1 MNATIRFL
9 AAFCREHRLDE
20 KVFIVP
26 SFSVGHQI
34 GEALA
39 AAGEGWV
46 NLRFVTL
53 PGLALE
59 VVAVELAALG
69 KRQAGE
75 TDLLVLVDGLFRE
88 LKSGGRLEYFGALH
102 PTPGVARAL
111 HRAIQSLRLAK
122 IRSVDIAPSAFK
134 REEKARDIALLLRRY
149 ERMLEERNILDRPG
163 LYLFALE
170 AIESSR
176 PAAPAIPEPSRT
188 RRSKERQAAEPRGMN
203 AARLLCFEGHILCG
217 LERELVEAVAG
228 PALVLVPRDPIAGL
242 DRPRLWWGAGPGS
255 PPLPAAPASDVERL
269 PWLFDPA
276 AGPPPLGDG
285 TLNSFRAVGP
295 GNECREIL
303 RRIVAG
309 KTRFDEVEV
318 IHPPGPAYPAIFHL
332 LAERARLPLTYAGG
346 IPVSFTSPGRAFTGL
361 ADWLQND
368 YLAADLSR
376 LVEAGDLELLP
387 GAVEDSSVSLR
398 ISLHLRRAMIGWGR
412 ERYIEC
418 LTRSRAGREAD
429 LDRPPHGDDEERS
442 PAEIA
447 SLRRDV
453 EEIGRLTEAVRSLLA
468 LFPEAGASRES
479 GEVDFPSLCEGFRT
493 VVETKVR
500 PRSELDRQALEVI
513 VSELRKAAGEAGGP
527 ASSRPLDRDDA
538 LDRLRTLVTSL
549 TVGSSS
555 PLPGHLHIS
564 NFDSGGFS
572 GRPETFIVGLT
583 DSAFPGPGPQ
593 DAILLDSER
602 EAISPFLPTTA
613 DVLKS
618 NLYAMAVL
626 VSSLRGK
633 VTLSYP
639 AYDIMDERTLYPSS
653 VLLQAHRL
661 SRGDAGLDYSA
672 LERAFQREALRAG
685 RLDPAGFL
693 PDGGDNAVDE
703 RDWWFG
709 RLARAGRF
717 LDGADAV
724 MKNFPSL
731 RGGLEA
737 AEARSGDPLTEY
749 EGLVRIDRGRYDPVV
764 NHEIALSASRLE
776 LLAKCPYGYFLRYI
790 LGVEP
795 PEELELDRSRWL
807 DPMQRGS
814 LIHEIL
820 CDFMTAVSGKGEK
833 ADAARHAPLMAT
845 TGDAIILKWKELI
858 PPPSAGIFEKE
869 RKDIF
874 EALSIFLRVEA
885 GRDAG
890 DRPLLF
896 EKRFSGVEIGLAGGK
911 SFVLRGTIDRIDWTG
926 PGAYRILDYKTGSY
940 RPYEGFRS
948 FGKGRVIQHALYAL
962 AAEQILKREKRD
974 VNPRVVESGYYFP
987 TRRGEGREITIG
999 EFDREA
1005 FRMLLGAIL
1014 DLVAKGR
1021 FVTGPDADCD
1031 FCDFAPVCGG
1041 SPAGAKRKVKANPE
1055 IFDALD
1061 RLKRYD

>member
-1 MNATIRFL
+1 MIGFL

-20 KVFIVP
+20 KIFIVP
-26 SFSVGHQI
+26 SFSLGHQI

-39 AAGEGWV
+39 GAGEGWV

-53 PGLALE
+53 PALALE
-59 VVAVELAALG
+59 VAAVELAALG
-69 KRQAGE
+69 KKQAGE

-88 LKSGGRLEYFGALH
+88 LKSGGRLEYFGTLH

-122 IRSVDIAPSAFK
+122 VRSADLAPSAFK
-134 REEKARDIALLLRRY
+134 REEKARDVALLLGRY
-149 ERMLEERNILDRPG
+149 EKILEERNILDRPG
-163 LYLFALE
+163 LYRLALE
-170 AIESSR
+170 SIKSER
-176 PAAPAIPEPSRT
+176 PAASAISELARA
-188 RRSKERQAAEPRGMN
+188 RRSDGKQPGEPGGEKRAAWH
-203 AARLLCFEGHILCG
+203 LCLEDQGLCG
-217 LERELVEAVAG
+217 LEKDLVEAVAR
-228 PALVLVPRDPIAGL
+228 PALVHVPRDPVAGL
-242 DRPRLWWGAGPGS
+242 ERPRHWWGPGS
-255 PPLPAAPASDVERL
+255 GSPAPPAAPSSDAERL

-276 AGPPPLGDG
+276 AASPPVGDG
-285 TLNSFRAVGP
+285 TLKSFRAVGP

-303 RRIVAG
+303 RRIAAG

-332 LAERARLPLTYAGG
+332 LAERARLPLTYAAG
-346 IPVSFTSPGRAFTGL
+346 IPVSFTSPGRIFTGL

-376 LVEAGDLELLP
+376 LVESGDLELLP
-387 GAVEDSSVSLR
+387 GAADDSSVSLR
-398 ISLHLRRAMIGWGR
+398 ISLYLRRAMIGWGR
-412 ERYIEC
+412 ERYSEC
-418 LTRSRAGREAD
+418 LTRFRAGREAD

-447 SLRRDV
+447 FLRRDI
-453 EEIGRLTEAVRSLLA
+453 EEIGRLTKAVESFLA
-468 LFPEAGASRES
+468 LFPEAGES
-479 GEVDFPSLCEGFRT
+479 GDCRQLDFPGLCEGLRT
-493 VVETKVR
+493 ALETKVR
-500 PRSELDRQALEVI
+500 LRFELDRQALEVI
-513 VSELRKAAGEAGGP
+513 VSELRKATGEGP
-527 ASSRPLDRDDA
+527 ASPGTLDRDDA

-549 TVGSSS
+549 SVGSSS
-555 PLPGHLHIS
+555 PLPGHLHVS
-564 NFDSGGFS
+564 SFDSGGFS

-593 DAILLDSER
+593 DPILLDSER
-602 EAISPFLPTTA
+602 EALSPFLPTTA
-613 DVLKS
+613 DALKS
-618 NLYAMAVL
+618 NLYAMAIL
-626 VSSLRGK
+626 LSSLRGR

-672 LERAFQREALRAG
+672 LERAFQSEALLAG

-693 PDGGDNAVDE
+693 PDDGDNAVDE

-717 LDGADAV
+717 LDGVDAV
-724 MKNFPSL
+724 MKNFPPL
-731 RGGLEA
+731 RCGLEA

-749 EGLVRIDRGRYDPVV
+749 EGLVCIDRGRYDPVV
-764 NHEIALSASRLE
+764 NHEIVLSASRLE

-820 CDFMTAVSGKGEK
+820 CDFMTAVSGKKERV
-833 ADAARHAPLMAT
+833 DAAKHAPLMET
-845 TGDAIILKWKELI
+845 TGDGVILKWKELI

-869 RKDIF
+869 RKDIL
-874 EALSIFLRVEA
+874 EALGIFLRVEA

-896 EKRFSGVEIGLAGGK
+896 EKRFSGVEIGLGEER
-911 SFVLRGTIDRIDWTG
+911 SFVLRGTIDRIDRTG

-962 AAEQILKREKRD
+962 AAEQILKREKTD
-974 VNPRVVESGYYFP
+974 QHPRVMESGYYFP
-987 TRRGEGREITIG
+987 TRRGEGREITVG
-999 EFDREA
+999 EFDRQA
-1005 FRMLLGAIL
+1005 FRMLLNDIL
-1014 DLVAKGR
+1014 DLVARGR
-1021 FVTGPDADCD
+1021 FVTGPDALCD
-1031 FCDFAPVCGG
+1031 FCDFLPVCGG
-1041 SPAGAKRKVKANPE
+1041 SSDEAKRKVKANPE
-1055 IFDALD
+1055 VFEALD

>member
-1 MNATIRFL
+1 MIGFL

-20 KVFIVP
+20 KIFVVP

-34 GEALA
+34 GEGLA

-53 PGLALE
+53 PALALE
-59 VVAVELAALG
+59 IAAMELAALG
-69 KRQAGE
+69 KKQAGE

-88 LKSGGRLEYFGALH
+88 LKTDGRLEYFGTLH

-111 HRAIQSLRLAK
+111 RRAIQSLRLAK
-122 IRSVDIAPSAFK
+122 VRSVDLIPSAFK
-134 REEKARDIALLLRRY
+134 REEKARDVALLLGCY
-149 ERMLEERNILDRPG
+149 EKMLEERNILDRPG
-163 LYLFALE
+163 LYLFALRS
-170 AIESSR
+170 IESSR
-176 PAAPAIPEPSRT
+176 PAAPAIPEHARVRRT
-188 RRSKERQAAEPRGMN
+188 KGKQPAEPRGIN
-203 AARLLCFEGHILCG
+203 AARLLCLEGHLLCG
-217 LERELVEAVAG
+217 LERELLEAVAG
-228 PALVLVPRDPIAGL
+228 PALVLVPRDHVAGL
-242 DRPRLWWGAGPGS
+242 DRPRLWLGPGPGS
-255 PPLPAAPASDVERL
+255 PTPPAAPSSDAGRL

-276 AGPPPLGDG
+276 AAPPPVGDG
-285 TLNSFRAVGP
+285 TLKSFRAVGP

-303 RRIVAG
+303 RRIAAG

-346 IPVSFTSPGRAFTGL
+346 IPISFTSPGRVFTGL

-412 ERYIEC
+412 ERYIES
-418 LTRSRAGREAD
+418 LMRFRAGREAD

-447 SLRRDV
+447 FLRRDV
-453 EEIGRLTEAVRSLLA
+453 EEIGRLTEAVGSFLG
-468 LFPEAGASRES
+468 LFPEAGES
-479 GEVDFPSLCEGFRT
+479 GDRGRLDFPGLCEGLRT
-493 VVETKVR
+493 ALETRVR
-500 PRSELDRQALEVI
+500 LRSELDRQALEVI
-513 VSELRKAAGEAGGP
+513 VSELRKAAGEGAGP
-527 ASSRPLDRDDA
+527 ASPGTLDREDA

-555 PLPGHLHIS
+555 PLPGHLHVS
-564 NFDSGGFS
+564 SFDSGGFS

-593 DAILLDSER
+593 DPVLLDSER

-613 DVLKS
+613 DALKS

-626 VSSLRGK
+626 LSSLRGR
-633 VTLSYP
+633 VTLCYP

-672 LERAFQREALRAG
+672 LEQAFQSEALLAG

-693 PDGGDNAVDE
+693 PDDGDNAVDE

-717 LDGADAV
+717 LDGVDAV

-731 RGGLEA
+731 RRGLEA
-737 AEARSGDPLTEY
+737 AAARSGDPLTEY
-749 EGLVRIDRGRYDPVV
+749 EGLVRIDRGRYDPVI
-764 NHEIALSASRLE
+764 NHGIALSASRLE

-820 CDFMTAVSGKGEK
+820 CDFMTAVSGKGESV
-833 ADAARHAPLMAT
+833 DAAKHAPLMET
-845 TGDAIILKWKELI
+845 TGGGVILKWKELI

-874 EALSIFLRVEA
+874 EALGIFLRVEA

-896 EKRFSGVEIGLAGGK
+896 EKRFSGVEIGLGEER
-911 SFVLRGTIDRIDWTG
+911 SFVLRGTIDRIDGTG
-926 PGAYRILDYKTGSY
+926 PGTYRILDYKTGSY

-962 AAEQILKREKRD
+962 AAEEILKREKTD
-974 VNPRVVESGYYFP
+974 PRARVIETGYYFP
-987 TRRGEGREITIG
+987 TRRGEGREITVG
-999 EFDREA
+999 EFDRDA
-1005 FRMLLGAIL
+1005 FRMLLGDIL

-1021 FVTGPDADCD
+1021 FVTGPDAQCD

-1041 SPAGAKRKVKANPE
+1041 SPEEAKRKVKANPE
-1055 IFDALD
+1055 IFEALD